1 MRYTGYSQTHA
12 ARQPPYRALS
22 YSTLVLDSTRMQ
34 RSSTGG
40 ESCTATW
47 RQAAELTLRL
57 VDDRSRSQTSGVH
70 FQGMS
75 LDIRPSLR
83 LHQASFDFSAA
94 NQGPDAKPGLIR
106 NSAHALAPLN
116 VRRQPRRPLRTSAT
130 IDRPSL
136 LASVLLPL
144 RPRRFDA
151 TWRTQA
157 RASEPQSLH
166 RAPHPIAC
174 PNIHLSTYRTTAL
187 PPVKLKVGRPIE
199 DIHLHA
205 HQRLGSGLMIGDAQ
219 AQAQVQITAP
229 LELPRA
235 KRLAQ
240 AATYVHVRRG
250 WGWIHDPLHR
260 SSWAVG
266 QRSGS
271 RA

>member
-57 VDDRSRSQTSGVH
+57 VDDRSRSQTSSVH

-83 LHQASFDFSAA
+83 LHQASFDSSAA

-157 RASEPQSLH
+157 SLRASEPPPCTPPD
-166 RAPHPIAC
+166 RPVRI
-174 PNIHLSTYRTTAL
+174 STY
-187 PPVKLKVGRPIE
+187 PPIGPLRSRPSS
-199 DIHLHA
+199 L
-205 HQRLGSGLMIGDAQ
+205 RSDARSRISISMPIN
-219 AQAQVQITAP
+219 AS
-229 LELPRA
+229 E
-235 KRLAQ
+235 
-240 AATYVHVRRG
+240 AA
-250 WGWIHDPLHR
+250 
-260 SSWAVG
+260 S
-266 QRSGS
+266 
-271 RA
+271 